1 MPETSSSVVWPRRI
15 AGQVAG
21 LILTALAGALF
32 AATLVRFAP
41 GADSDERDFD
51 PRFSAASL
59 QALHDSRSG
68 DRHLARYYAN
78 YLRGLTHGD
87 FGVSYS
93 LKRPVRELLVDRGP
107 ATLRLAGSGLIAGW
121 VLGLSLA
128 ILATQWRDGALEW
141 LTAGLSTLLLCL
153 PAALIGL
160 LVLVARAQWW
170 WAIAAIVV
178 PKVYLYARGLLEK
191 VSEEPHV
198 LLARAKGLSR
208 ARVFVWHVLP
218 SCLPELLALAG
229 ISVSLAFS
237 AAIPIEAVCDIP
249 GVGQL
254 AWQAALGRDLP
265 VLVTMTLL
273 LALITRAANATAN
286 LAIAG
291 LNFAAP
297 IQGHG
302 TNATLEPQIEMRSR
316 IARGSQ
322 FESAQ

>member
-1 MPETSSSVVWPRRI
+1 MPRIAQWVIWPRRI
-15 AGQVAG
+15 AGEIAS

-32 AATLVRFAP
+32 AATLVRLAP

-51 PRFSAASL
+51 PRFSAASI
-59 QALHDSRSG
+59 QGLHDSRSA
-68 DRHLARYYAN
+68 DRHLAHYYAH
-78 YLRGLTHGD
+78 YLGGLAHGD

-93 LKRPVRELLVDRGP
+93 LKRPVLELLADRGP

-121 VLGLSLA
+121 ALGLSLA
-128 ILATQWRDGALEW
+128 ILATQWRRGAFEW
-141 LTAGLSTLLLCL
+141 FTSSLSALLLCL

-160 LVLVARAQWW
+160 LVLVAHAQWW

-191 VSEEPHV
+191 VSREPHV
-198 LLARAKGLSR
+198 LLAQAKGLGR
-208 ARVFVWHVLP
+208 TRILVCHMLP
-218 SCLPELLALAG
+218 AILPELFALIG
-229 ISVSLAFS
+229 VSVSLAFS

-265 VLVTMTLL
+265 VLVTMTML
-273 LALITRAANATAN
+273 LALITRVANATAN

-291 LNFAAP
+291 LPFTAP
-297 IQGHG
+297 LDQYA
-302 TNATLEPQIEMRSR
+302 TNVPVEPQVEPCL
-316 IARGSQ
+316 
-322 FESAQ
+322 ESAQGSRIRGTR